1 MDIINI
7 TETKATPSIILD
19 PENQLFE
26 LKGCSRPENVREF
39 YMPVINWFEN
49 TIANIEN
56 IKQKYQDTPMVF
68 EIKLSYFNSASAKFI
83 LDILLYINQ
92 IHEKGLKTKI
102 NWYYE
107 DGDEDMRDVGEEL
120 AEMVDFDF
128 KYIIMKE

>member
-19 PENQLFE
+19 PEKQLFE
-26 LKGCSRPENVREF
+26 MKGCSRPENVREF

-49 TIANIEN
+49 TIANIDN
-56 IKQKYQDTPMVF
+56 IKSKYQDTPMVF

-92 IHEKGLKTKI
+92 IHEKGLNTKI